1 MNALRDSRLGR
12 AAATPAGM
20 LVIAFVAWAL
30 AAMDQSI
37 FGYAVPGVLK
47 EFGIGLEVVGVM
59 ISASF
64 VFGMLM
70 PPVAGVLVD
79 LWGPRRVLVTCLAIA
94 SLLVWLQSVAT
105 SVWMLGALRVLSY
118 GFSGA
123 LSPVT
128 NAMVANSAPPRHRA
142 MYIALLQCAYPFGWF
157 LAAMAFVPL
166 SAGGTQ
172 WRGPFAIAL
181 VVLPVAVLI
190 HFLMPDA
197 RPGIATAPAAAAAP
211 TAAAPPPDDA
221 VAPPDDRRGRSPL
234 RTLFGPRHRGVALW
248 CGLAFLL
255 YGTAIGG
262 STFYLPTYFQAGRGY
277 APDDAALIVG
287 VTHVVALPGYLVAA
301 LLGQAAFGVRR
312 TTILW
317 AALGGLLFGASVWT
331 PPQFARDI
339 ALFGLMATFLFGTAS
354 ILTTYLLE
362 AFDVS
367 IRATAAAVCGSASL
381 TAGFILGPMLTARAV
396 EAWGW
401 QASFSSIAV
410 PATLA
415 VAVVVAMLP
424 ELGERSRAA
433 QSTPL
438 AATRPPAN

>member
-1 MNALRDSRLGR
+1 MNALRHSRLGR
-12 AAATPAGM
+12 AVATPTGA

-59 ISASF
+59 LSASF
-64 VFGMLM
+64 VFGMLV

-79 LWGPRRVLVTCLAIA
+79 LWGPRRVLVACLAIA
-94 SLLVWLQSVAT
+94 SVLAWLQSVAT
-105 SVWMLGALRVLSY
+105 GIVMLGVLRVLSY

-128 NAMVANSAPPRHRA
+128 NALVANSAPPRHRA
-142 MYIALLQCAYPFGWF
+142 MYVAILQCAYPVGWF

-181 VVLPVAVLI
+181 VVLPIAALI
-190 HFLMPDA
+190 YLLMPDSRPQAAPQAGSGLA
-197 RPGIATAPAAAAAP
+197 RPAANDATPASARH
-211 TAAAPPPDDA
+211 
-221 VAPPDDRRGRSPL
+221 DRAPL
-234 RTLFGPRHRGVALW
+234 RTLFGPRYRAVALG

-255 YGTAIGG
+255 YGIAIGG
-262 STFYLPTYFQAGRGY
+262 STFFLPTYFQAGRGY
-277 APDDAALIVG
+277 ALDDAALIVG
-287 VTHVVALPGYLVAA
+287 LTHVVALPGYLVAA
-301 LLGQAAFGVRR
+301 LLGQGAFGVRR

-317 AALGGLLFGASVWT
+317 AALGGTLLGAFVWM

-362 AFDVS
+362 VFDRS
-367 IRATAAAVCGSASL
+367 IRGTAAAVCGSASL
-381 TAGFILGPMLTARAV
+381 TAGFIIGPMLTSRAV
-396 EAWGW
+396 TAWGW
-401 QASFSSIAV
+401 QITFSSIAV

-415 VAVVVAMLP
+415 VALVVAMLP
-424 ELGERSRAA
+424 ELTSRAA
-433 QSTPL
+433 GHPQSAPL
-438 AATRPPAN
+438 AAPRARAN

>member
-1 MNALRDSRLGR
+1 MNALRNSRLGR
-12 AAATPAGM
+12 AAATPTGL

-37 FGYAVPGVLK
+37 FGYAVPGLLK
-47 EFGIGLEVVGVM
+47 EFGVGLEVVGVM

-79 LWGPRRVLVTCLAIA
+79 LWGPRRVLVTCLAVA

-105 SVWMLGALRVLSY
+105 SVWMLGVLRVLSY

-190 HFLMPDA
+190 YLLMPDA
-197 RPGIATAPAAAAAP
+197 RPGAAAVPAAA
-211 TAAAPPPDDA
+211 TAQPEGARPH
-221 VAPPDDRRGRSPL
+221 SPL
-234 RTLFGPRHRGVALW
+234 RTLLGPRHRSVALW
-248 CGLAFLL
+248 CSLAFLL

-262 STFYLPTYFQAGRGY
+262 STFYLPTYCQAGRGY

-287 VTHVVALPGYLVAA
+287 VTHVVALPGYLAAA
-301 LLGQAAFGVRR
+301 LLGQAALGVRR

-317 AALGGLLFGASVWT
+317 AALGGVLFGASVWT

-362 AFDVS
+362 TFDVS

-381 TAGFILGPMLTARAV
+381 TAGFLLGPMLTARAV

-424 ELGERSRAA
+424 ELGTRPPAA
-433 QSTPL
+433 QSAPL
-438 AATRPPAN
+438 AATRPSAN